1 MHRCVCLANAK
12 AYHTLTTQ
20 KNHKL
25 YSLVLQRHKLSY
37 VPPVKRA
44 ISCSSKWAAAGH
56 SELSR
61 ILSDLANEESTSEL
75 WLEPCG
81 LGRHEA
87 SRIGDGHEFVD

>member
-1 MHRCVCLANAK
+1 MP
-12 AYHTLTTQ
+12 Q
-20 KNHKL
+20 KEHKPL
-25 YSLVLQRHKLSY
+25 SSRPQRRILSY
-37 VPPVKRA
+37 VPPVMRA
-44 ISCSSKWAAAGH
+44 FSCSSKWAAVGH